1 MSGDCQDLSIPT
13 ITIPA
18 TLSPRYPVLPPF
30 PLSTLLESIL
40 ILHPQLCLLSSALLL
55 LSPLSPSVPFSSLL
69 FFFLQ
74 AITAVKK
81 VVTRRGDYTEVDVK
95 RYVRIEKIPG
105 GELSDCCVL
114 DGVMFNKGTTLF
126 CSEIPPCLLSSLSLF
141 VTVRCNF

>member
-1 MSGDCQDLSIPT
+1 M
-13 ITIPA
+13 
-18 TLSPRYPVLPPF
+18 
-30 PLSTLLESIL
+30 
-40 ILHPQLCLLSSALLL
+40 
-55 LSPLSPSVPFSSLL
+55 
-69 FFFLQ
+69 
-74 AITAVKK
+74 KK